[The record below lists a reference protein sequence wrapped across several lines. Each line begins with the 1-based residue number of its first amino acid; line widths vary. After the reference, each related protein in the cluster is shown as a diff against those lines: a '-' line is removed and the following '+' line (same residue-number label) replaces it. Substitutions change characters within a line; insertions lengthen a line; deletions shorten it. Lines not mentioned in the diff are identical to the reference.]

1 MIGIIGIVALLGIY
15 LLLRYGLT
23 SDPKAMMKA
32 ARYAA
37 IGVLG
42 LLAIFLAVTER
53 WAPAIFLAG
62 VVWSLMTGVR
72 LWPGG
77 RPDHHDESA
86 SQQRRPPPST
96 MSRAEALRVLGLQEG
111 ATEEEIRAAH
121 RRLIMQAH
129 PDKGG
134 SDYLASKI
142 NEAKD
147 ILLGDTA
154 P

>member
-1 MIGIIGIVALLGIY
+1 MIALIGIAVLLGLY

-23 SDPKAMMKA
+23 SDPGAMMRA

-62 VVWSLMTGVR
+62 VVWSLLTGVR
-72 LWPGG
+72 LRPGG
-77 RPDHHDESA
+77 GQDGEERHPPAERPA
-86 SQQRRPPPST
+86 ST
-96 MSRAEALRVLGLQEG
+96 MTRAEALKVLGLREG
-111 ATEEEIRAAH
+111 ATEEEVRAAH
-121 RRLIMQAH
+121 RKLIMQNH

-134 SDYLASKI
+134 TDYLASKV

-147 ILLGDTA
+147 VLLGG
-154 P
+154 

>member
-1 MIGIIGIVALLGIY
+1 MVLLGGALALIALL
-15 LLLRYGLT
+15 LLARMAMTG
-23 SDPKAMMKA
+23 DPGRMMTV
-32 ARYAA
+32 ARYSA
-37 IGVLG
+37 IGVLTA
-42 LLAIFLAVTER
+42 LAIFLCVTER

-62 VVWSLMTGVR
+62 VAWSLVTGIR

-77 RPDHHDESA
+77 RPDPDA
-86 SQQRRPPPST
+86 PPPPRDRRASSMT
-96 MSRAEALRVLGLQEG
+96 RAEALKVLGLSEG
-111 ATEEEIRAAH
+111 ASEDDIRAAH
-121 RRLIMQAH
+121 RKLILSNH

-147 ILLGDTA
+147 VLL

>member
-1 MIGIIGIVALLGIY
+1 MIVLAGALALIGLLFLARVAMTG
-15 LLLRYGLT
+15 
-23 SDPKAMMKA
+23 DPGKLMTI

-37 IGVLG
+37 IG
-42 LLAIFLAVTER
+42 LLAALALFLGATER

-62 VVWSLMTGVR
+62 VAWSLMTGIR

-77 RPDHHDESA
+77 RPEH
-86 SQQRRPPPST
+86 QPPPRERPTST
-96 MSRAEALRVLGLQEG
+96 MSRAEALKVLGLQEG
-111 ATEEEIRAAH
+111 ASEDDIRAAH
-121 RRLIMQAH
+121 RKLIISNH

-147 ILLGDTA
+147 ILLGD
-154 P
+154 

>member
-1 MIGIIGIVALLGIY
+1 MIALIGIAVLLGLY

-23 SDPKAMMKA
+23 ADPKAMLKA

-42 LLAIFLAVTER
+42 LLAVFLAVTER

-72 LWPGG
+72 LWPSG
-77 RPDHHDESA
+77 RPDSDES
-86 SQQRRPPPST
+86 PPPPRDRSAGT
-96 MSRAEALRVLGLQEG
+96 MTRAEALRVLGLSEG
-111 ATEEEIRAAH
+111 ASADDIRAAH
-121 RRLIMQAH
+121 RRLIVQTH

-147 ILLGDTA
+147 VLLGD
-154 P
+154 